1 MKISRIIKHHSII
14 IVLGVSIA
22 SCASIGEVI
31 EVGKDL
37 TTSVIDSTVTT
48 AGNITTAVIDD
59 AGAVVNTVG
68 DSVSNV
74 VDTVVENVDEQTDA
88 IQDSEEKEE
97 ESK

>member
-1 MKISRIIKHHSII
+1 MNKYIL
-14 IVLGVSIA
+14 IVMPILIA
-22 SCASIGEVI
+22 SCASVGAVI
-31 EVGKDL
+31 EGGKDL

-74 VDTVVENVDEQTDA
+74 VETVVENVDEQTNEL
-88 IQDSEEKEE
+88 QKSEQNKQEK
-97 ESK
+97 

>member
-1 MKISRIIKHHSII
+1 MKISRIIKHHLII

-22 SCASIGEVI
+22 SCASIGAVI
-31 EVGKDL
+31 EGGKDL

-74 VDTVVENVDEQTDA
+74 VETVVENVDEQTDA
-88 IQDSEEKEE
+88 IQESDEKEG
-97 ESK
+97 K